1 MIARSPSRCRPI
13 PFTDPLHEPPGL
25 SRAVRW
31 TPPPPFQAGLVT
43 PRPGTT
49 ATSWMT
55 RPLAGLHSAN
65 DAQSGGSRAAGPSG
79 TPEADAAARQA
90 PHATPMRPISTPV
103 LRQALARYDGPHS
116 LSVRSSATGRHYRFP
131 EQGVTQV
138 IDAADIAL
146 MRRIEDIT
154 LL

>member
-1 MIARSPSRCRPI
+1 MS
-13 PFTDPLHEPPGL
+13 
-25 SRAVRW
+25 
-31 TPPPPFQAGLVT
+31 
-43 PRPGTT
+43 
-49 ATSWMT
+49 

-65 DAQSGGSRAAGPSG
+65 DSGMRAQAAPVRPS
-79 TPEADAAARQA
+79 AAASA
-90 PHATPMRPISTPV
+90 PTRTVATAVRAPSTPV

-131 EQGVTQV
+131 EQGCTQV

>member
-1 MIARSPSRCRPI
+1 MITRSSSRCRPI

-31 TPPPPFQAGLVT
+31 SPPPPPCGLVT
-43 PRPGTT
+43 PRPA
-49 ATSWMT
+49 ATSWMS

-65 DAQSGGSRAAGPSG
+65 DSTPRSPSAPTADKASPTG
-79 TPEADAAARQA
+79 ARLVAVRTPG
-90 PHATPMRPISTPV
+90 TPV

-131 EQGVTQV
+131 EQGCTQV

>member
-1 MIARSPSRCRPI
+1 MITRSSSRCRPI

-31 TPPPPFQAGLVT
+31 SPPPPPAGLVT
-43 PRPGTT
+43 PRPA
-49 ATSWMT
+49 ATSWIS

-65 DAQSGGSRAAGPSG
+65 DPAPRTPDSLADKAPS
-79 TPEADAAARQA
+79 ANARLSA
-90 PHATPMRPISTPV
+90 VRPASTPV

-116 LSVRSSATGRHYRFP
+116 LSVRSSATGRHYRFA
-131 EQGVTQV
+131 ETGVTQV

>member
-1 MIARSPSRCRPI
+1 MIARSSSRCRPI

-31 TPPPPFQAGLVT
+31 TPPPPFTAGLVT
-43 PRPGTT
+43 PKPAVA
-49 ATSWMT
+49 ATSWMA

-65 DAQSGGSRAAGPSG
+65 DPAHRPSPTGANAPASMAPARVSAIRPPSR
-79 TPEADAAARQA
+79 
-90 PHATPMRPISTPV
+90 PV

-131 EQGVTQV
+131 EQGATQV

>member
-1 MIARSPSRCRPI
+1 VS
-13 PFTDPLHEPPGL
+13 
-25 SRAVRW
+25 
-31 TPPPPFQAGLVT
+31 
-43 PRPGTT
+43 
-49 ATSWMT
+49 

-65 DAQSGGSRAAGPSG
+65 DAGAHRPTTVP
-79 TPEADAAARQA
+79 TPLSAAAASPTRTA
-90 PHATPMRPISTPV
+90 SAGRTSATPV

-131 EQGVTQV
+131 EQGATQV

>member
-31 TPPPPFQAGLVT
+31 TPPPPFPGSLVT
-43 PRPGTT
+43 PRPA
-49 ATSWMT
+49 ATSWMA
-55 RPLAGLHSAN
+55 RPLAGQHSAN
-65 DAQSGGSRAAGPSG
+65 DPGGHAPGAPASPSSAASVPARPAAPATR
-79 TPEADAAARQA
+79 TPTA
-90 PHATPMRPISTPV
+90 PV

-131 EQGVTQV
+131 QQGATQV

>member
-1 MIARSPSRCRPI
+1 MIARSLSRCRPI

-31 TPPPPFQAGLVT
+31 TPPPPFPAGLVT
-43 PRPGTT
+43 PRPAAT
-49 ATSWMT
+49 ATSWMS

-65 DAQSGGSRAAGPSG
+65 DSSKHPARSQGATAAQAALPAS
-79 TPEADAAARQA
+79 ARLAAV
-90 PHATPMRPISTPV
+90 RPASTPV

-131 EQGVTQV
+131 EQGCTQV

>member
-13 PFTDPLHEPPGL
+13 PFTDPLHESPSGL

-31 TPPPPFQAGLVT
+31 TPPPPFPGGLVT
-43 PRPGTT
+43 PRPA
-49 ATSWMT
+49 ATSWMS
-55 RPLAGLHSAN
+55 RSLAGLHSAN
-65 DAQSGGSRAAGPSG
+65 DPGAHQPAAP
-79 TPEADAAARQA
+79 TPLSAAAASPTRTA
-90 PHATPMRPISTPV
+90 SAGRTPATPV

-131 EQGVTQV
+131 EQGATQV

>member
-1 MIARSPSRCRPI
+1 MITRSSSRCRPI

-31 TPPPPFQAGLVT
+31 SPPPPLSGLVT
-43 PRPGTT
+43 ARPA
-49 ATSWMT
+49 ATSWMS

-65 DAQSGGSRAAGPSG
+65 DPAPRAPSAQPLAA
-79 TPEADAAARQA
+79 DKAAAPTGARLTA
-90 PHATPMRPISTPV
+90 VRTPGTPV

-131 EQGVTQV
+131 EQGTTQV